1 MTVRLVK
8 DYIGALEAAK
18 TAFCLA
24 SSAFPDA
31 RTHYSSSGDF
41 LAKSVNQQYTKWE
54 FYRHDSG
61 VWVSPYCEINFT
73 FNDKTEV
80 IKVYS
85 SPRQNR
91 LVYLTYP
98 WRRDEPRTIKF
109 SRLSLN
115 LKNNHFKDDM
125 LNACRIEIMEFVK
138 KNAKYPMDSKHLE
151 PRLKKLLAFT

>member
-8 DYIGALEAAK
+8 DYIVALETELTKQKAVF
-18 TAFCLA
+18 T
-24 SSAFPDA
+24 AFPDA

-61 VWVSPYCEINFT
+61 VWVSPYCEVSFT
-73 FNDKTEV
+73 FNDKTETV
-80 IKVYS
+80 KVYS

-98 WRRDEPRTIKF
+98 WRKDEPRTIKF
-109 SRLSLN
+109 SRLGLN

-125 LNACRIEIMEFVK
+125 LNACQIEIMEFIK
-138 KNAKYPMDSKHLE
+138 KNSKYPMDSKHLE
-151 PRLKKLLAFT
+151 PRLKKLLAFA